1 MTFIKSSILANTYN
15 LLLSNIYSQTI
26 AGIFFVAMFVIIR
39 IYKLMNELSY
49 FAAFMIGLL
58 GSTHCIGMCGGIVG
72 TLTMGLPDTIRQTP
86 LKLLP
91 YLLTYNSGR
100 LLSYLLAGLIIG
112 LLSSSASDF
121 FQLGRFPIGGIVG
134 GLFMVALG
142 FYIAGWLQTMALLER
157 LGGHFW
163 RLIEPFGRRFM
174 PVKSPAQAL
183 GLGVIWG
190 WLPCGLVYSTL
201 ALAATS
207 GDAVKSALLML
218 AFGVGTLP
226 MLLVMGGLAE
236 KLQRFTRHQWTRYVA
251 GILLIAFGAIILTKA
266 LSGGHQHGMHS
277 NLQHNEHDL
286 VQPE

>member
-1 MTFIKSSILANTYN
+1 
-15 LLLSNIYSQTI
+15 
-26 AGIFFVAMFVIIR
+26 
-39 IYKLMNELSY
+39 MNELSY
-49 FAAFMIGLL
+49 VAAFMIGLL

-72 TLTMGLPDTIRQTP
+72 ALTMGLPETVRQSP
-86 LKLLP
+86 MKLLP

-100 LLSYLLAGLIIG
+100 LFSYALAGLIVG
-112 LLSSSASDF
+112 VLSSTASGF
-121 FQLGRFPIGGIVG
+121 FQVGQFPIGGIVG

-142 FYIAGWLQTMALLER
+142 IYIGGWLQTMAPLER

-174 PVKSPAQAL
+174 PVKSPGQAL
-183 GLGVIWG
+183 GLGFIWG

-226 MLLVMGGLAE
+226 MLLVMGGFADS
-236 KLQRFTRHQWTRYVA
+236 LQRFTRHKWTRYIA
-251 GILLIAFGAIILTKA
+251 GILLIAFGAMILTKA
-266 LSGGHQHGMHS
+266 LSGGHQHGM
-277 NLQHNEHDL
+277 QHDMKHGEH
-286 VQPE
+286 QTMQHEM